1 MGIKIKRW
9 ISNMPEYTPGRT
21 IEEIKKE
28 YNLKEVHKLAS
39 NENLYGPDSR
49 VLKKICENLNDIKY
63 YPDGECREIRQKISE
78 KYNISID
85 SVIMGN
91 GTDQIIEMICDSFI
105 EPGDNVV
112 IPDPTFLIYEKAT
125 LKCNGTAIKIPLKEF
140 RQDVEKIISSI
151 NNKTRILFLT
161 NPHNPTG
168 TNISL
173 QEFSYVMEYIDSNV
187 LVVVDEAYRE
197 YMADDENIDTIKYLP
212 GYDNLIILRTFSK
225 IYGLAGLRI
234 GYGISSSLIIS
245 ALNKVRLPF
254 NVNTIAQKAAVKAL
268 ENESYVN
275 KIRDSIREEKNK
287 YYRVLTENKID
298 FIKSYAN
305 FILINT
311 GRKSDV
317 MVEELLKAGFIVRP
331 GKNLGVPGYIRVTIA
346 LPGINRSFLAI
357 FIKIFN
363 NIYNTDKA

>member
-1 MGIKIKRW
+1 MSIKIKKW
-9 ISNMPEYTPGRT
+9 ISDMPEYIPGKT

-28 YNLKEVHKLAS
+28 YSLKEVYKLAS
-39 NENLYGPDSR
+39 NENLYGPDSG
-49 VLKKICENLNDIKY
+49 VLKEICKSLNDIKY
-63 YPDGECREIRQKISE
+63 YPDGECRQIRQKISE

-105 EPGDNVV
+105 GPGENVV
-112 IPDPTFLIYEKAT
+112 IPDPTFLIYEKSA
-125 LKCNGTAIKIPLKEF
+125 LKCNGTAIKTPLKGF
-140 RQDVEKIISSI
+140 RQDVKKIISSV
-151 NNKTRILFLT
+151 NNKTKIMFLT

-173 QEFSYVMEYIDSNV
+173 LEFNYVMDNINSDV
-187 LVVVDEAYRE
+187 LLVVDEAYRE
-197 YMADDENIDTIKYLP
+197 YMADNENIDTIKYLSR
-212 GYDNLIILRTFSK
+212 YNNLIILRTFSK

-254 NVNTIAQKAAVKAL
+254 NVNAIAQKAAVRAL
-268 ENESYVN
+268 ENESYAN
-275 KIRDSIREEKNK
+275 KIGDRIREEKNR
-287 YYRVLTENKID
+287 YFRVLTENKID

-311 GRKSDV
+311 GKKSDV
-317 MVEELLKAGFIVRP
+317 IVEELLKAGFIVRP
-331 GKNLGVPGYIRVTIA
+331 GKNLGVPGYVRVTIA
-346 LPGINRSFLAI
+346 LPEINKRFLAT

-363 NIYNTDKA
+363 SIYK